1 MFNLQE
7 TYSHTQAVFTQTHL
21 HCTAIDFTF
30 DNMGA
35 KVSKAVPETNRRI
48 VMLGETGAGKSSLAN
63 TIFGENVF
71 KVDHGLNSGTK
82 KCQTE
87 AKSVNGKGITL
98 IDTPGFLDTDSSEEE
113 LICERVRCI
122 TECAPGPHAFLIVLK
137 YEKFTKQKQ
146 EVINKINKH
155 CSEEVFKYATVVF
168 TYGDQLPEG
177 QTIEDHVRKNELVN
191 DLVKKC
197 GGRCFV
203 VDNKYWNK
211 KHKYRSNKFQVVELL
226 KSIDKMVKES
236 NGSCYTN
243 EILQAVEEEIQQE
256 DERQRPG
263 NMSEEE
269 IREQAKCSVFK
280 KIPTKLAES
289 AVASSTMFDPAA
301 DPHPQ
306 QSNDAFDIVSKT
318 VTETDRRI
326 VIFGKTAA
334 GKSSLANTIFGEDVF
349 KIDHSLNSTTKKCQA
364 ETRSVNGRSITLI
377 DTPGFCDMDRS
388 EDIEREIV
396 RYITECAPGP
406 HAFLFVFK
414 VEKFTEHEQEVIKET
429 MQYFSEEAFKYAT
442 VVFTHGD
449 QLPKGKTIKDFIRK
463 NKLVSNLVKKCGGRC
478 FVIDNKYWNQKH
490 KYRSNKF
497 QVEELLKS
505 IDKMVKENNGS
516 CYTNEML
523 QAVEE
528 EIQQEEERQRPGNMS
543 EGEIREQAKC
553 SIFEKI
559 STRRAESA
567 VAASSEFDPAA
578 DPHPQQSNDAFEGES
593 NRRIV
598 IVGKT
603 GAGKS
608 SLANTIFGENVFKID
623 HGLNSGTKKCQDKT
637 TSVNGRMITLI
648 DTPGFFDTDRSEE
661 DIKREIVRCITE
673 CAPGPHAFLI
683 VLKYEKFTTQEQEVI
698 QVILKNF
705 SEEALKY
712 ATVVFTHGDQL
723 LEKKAI
729 KDHVCQN
736 KLVSELVKKCG
747 GRCFVIDNKYWN
759 KNPKDEYRSNQFQVE
774 ELLKSIDKMV
784 EANKGSYYTNEML
797 QAVKKEIQQEEEN
810 LKQSSGN
817 MSEEEIREQ
826 AKVTVSTKIWIR
838 LAGTTTGALLGT
850 LFGVVVVGAVCV
862 TVGRNCKDLVGL
874 AKSVAG
880 GAAAVAGGTSA
891 GGTAAVAEGAA
902 VVAGGAAAVAE
913 GAAAVA
919 GGTSA
924 GGTAAVA
931 GGAAGGG
938 TAAVV
943 VVGTVAAVGGVLG
956 GMRGSEAA
964 EGADTALEAIK
975 RAAVAVTDDAKSV
988 YDAFDKMFT
997 SKSTELKPLKN

>member
-478 FVIDNKYWNQKH
+478 FVIDNKYWN
-490 KYRSNKF
+490 
-497 QVEELLKS
+497 
-505 IDKMVKENNGS
+505 
-516 CYTNEML
+516 
-523 QAVEE
+523 
-528 EIQQEEERQRPGNMS
+528 
-543 EGEIREQAKC
+543 
-553 SIFEKI
+553 
-559 STRRAESA
+559 
-567 VAASSEFDPAA
+567 
-578 DPHPQQSNDAFEGES
+578 
-593 NRRIV
+593 
-598 IVGKT
+598 
-603 GAGKS
+603 
-608 SLANTIFGENVFKID
+608 
-623 HGLNSGTKKCQDKT
+623 
-637 TSVNGRMITLI
+637 
-648 DTPGFFDTDRSEE
+648 
-661 DIKREIVRCITE
+661 
-673 CAPGPHAFLI
+673 
-683 VLKYEKFTTQEQEVI
+683 
-698 QVILKNF
+698 
-705 SEEALKY
+705 
-712 ATVVFTHGDQL
+712 
-723 LEKKAI
+723 
-729 KDHVCQN
+729 
-736 KLVSELVKKCG
+736 
-747 GRCFVIDNKYWN
+747 

-774 ELLKSIDKMV
+774 ELLKSIDKIV
-784 EANKGSYYTNEML
+784 KANNGSYYTNEML
-797 QAVKKEIQQEEEN
+797 QAVQKEIQQEEEN
-810 LKQSSGN
+810 LKQSSRN

>member
-306 QSNDAFDIVSKT
+306 QSNDAFDIVSQT
-318 VTETDRRI
+318 VT
-326 VIFGKTAA
+326 
-334 GKSSLANTIFGEDVF
+334 
-349 KIDHSLNSTTKKCQA
+349 
-364 ETRSVNGRSITLI
+364 
-377 DTPGFCDMDRS
+377 
-388 EDIEREIV
+388 
-396 RYITECAPGP
+396 
-406 HAFLFVFK
+406 
-414 VEKFTEHEQEVIKET
+414 
-429 MQYFSEEAFKYAT
+429 
-442 VVFTHGD
+442 
-449 QLPKGKTIKDFIRK
+449 
-463 NKLVSNLVKKCGGRC
+463 
-478 FVIDNKYWNQKH
+478 
-490 KYRSNKF
+490 
-497 QVEELLKS
+497 
-505 IDKMVKENNGS
+505 
-516 CYTNEML
+516 
-523 QAVEE
+523 
-528 EIQQEEERQRPGNMS
+528 
-543 EGEIREQAKC
+543 
-553 SIFEKI
+553 
-559 STRRAESA
+559 
-567 VAASSEFDPAA
+567 
-578 DPHPQQSNDAFEGES
+578 ES
-593 NRRIV
+593 NRRVV

-608 SLANTIFGENVFKID
+608 SLANTIFGEDAFKVD
-623 HGLNSGTKKCQDKT
+623 HGLNSGTKTCKT
-637 TSVNGRMITLI
+637 ETKSVNGKGITLI

-661 DIKREIVRCITE
+661 ELKCEIVRCITE

-683 VLKYEKFTTQEQEVI
+683 VLKVERFTEHEQEVI
-698 QVILKNF
+698 KKLHQYF
-705 SEEALKY
+705 SEEVFKY
-712 ATVVFTHGDQL
+712 STVVFTHGDQL
-723 LEKKAI
+723 TEGQTI
-729 KDHVCQN
+729 EDHVRKN
-736 KLVSELVKKCG
+736 KLVSDLVKKCSS
-747 GRCFVIDNKYWN
+747 RCHVIDNKYWN
-759 KNPKDEYRSNQFQVE
+759 NNPKDKYRNNQFQVE
-774 ELLKSIDKMV
+774 ELLKSIDKIV
-784 EANKGSYYTNEML
+784 KANNGSYYTNEML
-797 QAVKKEIQQEEEN
+797 QAVQKEIQQEEEN
-810 LKQSSGN
+810 LKQSSRN